1 MKFILLL
8 TFTLFFT
15 ACNFGESS
23 QEIAAKKLQEKKAF
37 EEKIADSKEVQ
48 LKKIDAQKEQEL
60 AKIESQTTLAKL
72 EKEQLLEKIKLE
84 AEAEKEKIL
93 LTQAK
98 EKAAYA
104 AKLRNLQRADSME
117 LKRYLLLILFL
128 LLIIISYFVY
138 LYFKRKHDD
147 QLRAYQDNL
156 DKYFHQQENMTR
168 MRIAEK
174 IIDTVASG
182 QLQKEQESELIKALS
197 GNMTANSEPKL
208 LKQASEDTEIVEDS
222 KSTD

>member
-1 MKFILLL
+1 MKLISLLLL
-8 TFTLFFT
+8 TLFLS
-15 ACNFGESS
+15 ACNFGESPE
-23 QEIAAKKLQEKKAF
+23 EIAAKKLQEKKAF
-37 EEKIADSKEVQ
+37 EEKIAAAKEVQ

-84 AEAEKEKIL
+84 AEAKKESF
-93 LTQAK
+93 
-98 EKAAYA
+98 E
-104 AKLRNLQRADSME
+104 AKLRDLERADSME
-117 LKRYLLLILFL
+117 IKRYLLLILFL
-128 LLIIISYFVY
+128 LLVIISYFVY

-156 DKYFHQQENMTR
+156 NKYFHQQENMTR

-182 QLQKEQESELIKALS
+182 KLAKEQESELIKALS
-197 GNMTANSEPKL
+197 GNIQPSQEPKL
-208 LKQASEDTEIVEDS
+208 LTETTEDAQIVQES
-222 KSTD
+222 KK